1 MISGEEIEAWARL
14 YDRGYNAFEVDNIT
28 FELRAELDRQ
38 IESAYKRVVPAGSIS
53 FRDFRREAIKQIRA
67 FLAKERRPPTT

>member
-1 MISGEEIEAWARL
+1 VISGEEIEAWARL

-38 IESAYKRVVPAGSIS
+38 IES
-53 FRDFRREAIKQIRA
+53 
-67 FLAKERRPPTT
+67 L